1 MSNADIVLV
10 TTARVASTIGKFPA
24 KDSDSGKNGRLSYS
38 LTSPTN
44 NHTYFR
50 VNDSSAQIT
59 LVKSL
64 SLLLGSKLV
73 FQLIATD
80 QGFPPLAASLDI
92 EVTIVEANKY
102 CPVFKHLPSVVT
114 VPENASVGY
123 VIAEA
128 TATDADGK
136 DTVNGMVTY
145 SFAVELPST
154 SDRTSN
160 RSATQIDV
168 PSDTDSFS
176 IDKKSGQITIHRS
189 LTEDAYTL
197 SVVASDHGSPQ
208 CNTPATVQVNLLS
221 SNTPPVCE
229 PSVLARSLPYT
240 SSVGS
245 VVLQTSAVDP
255 DGGDDGRL
263 IYTLSNFR
271 STFLGLA
278 SPFTL
283 MQHNRTAYLTLSFPL
298 SRPNDYSLSYEASF
312 EVHVTD
318 SARRPRSCS
327 YTVTLIITHPFD
339 FKDSFLSASI
349 LENTI
354 RGAVLTVTPPLQLL
368 TNLTGVS
375 YSLYNADDLPFTVHP
390 TTGAVSV
397 SGLLDYEAV
406 TEYNVRIVA
415 QTNSMS
421 QAFAVASLIVAV
433 KDQNDNPPRFP
444 FARYT
449 VYVREDAKRG
459 RHLLSLTAS
468 DADSVGGPVAYSYT
482 APDANDVFAVS
493 TSSSGVT
500 IVLDTNAML
509 DYQSKS
515 RYELVIKA
523 WDTTNASLFSLV
535 YVTIRVEKADFPTPI
550 FSQRSYIQALRENTP
565 RGETVL
571 SIPALVSGKLNDN
584 VTYSIVS
591 QVTDT
596 KVDVA
601 AFDVSAGGNII
612 VSDTSVL
619 DYETVRTITFTL
631 TATIERPRH
640 RSTQTTV
647 TVELEDVNDNPPVFS
662 EQTYDGTVKL
672 DDPVGTSVLNVTA
685 QDADSGINGQI
696 AYDIV
701 SGNEDGL
708 FSITTSGEMKLTDH
722 LDENDHEKYLVTIS
736 ARDHGQPAL
745 STTTTATV
753 TVVCSATR
761 VCPQPTAEAKRGGA
775 ALAAAVGGSA
785 GGVLLIILIVVILVL
800 VMKTRRNQG
809 RKPNSLY
816 SELTPHG
823 SRTQVS
829 NPLYDAQAG
838 DEMAEND
845 TARYESP
852 DQVKP
857 AASDHDNVKTDRPVQ
872 KEPIYEKA
880 EW

>member
-1 MSNADIVLV
+1 
-10 TTARVASTIGKFPA
+10 
-24 KDSDSGKNGRLSYS
+24 
-38 LTSPTN
+38 
-44 NHTYFR
+44 
-50 VNDSSAQIT
+50 
-59 LVKSL
+59 
-64 SLLLGSKLV
+64 V

-80 QGFPPLAASLDI
+80 EGIPPLAASLDI
-92 EVTIVEANKY
+92 EVTVVEANKY
-102 CPVFKHLPSVVT
+102 CPVFEHLPSIVS
-114 VPENASVGY
+114 VPEDAKIGY
-123 VIAEA
+123 VVVEA
-128 TATDADGK
+128 TAMDADGN
-136 DTVNGMVTY
+136 DSVNGMVTY
-145 SFAVELPST
+145 SFAVELQGT
-154 SDRTSN
+154 GNQTTDQN
-160 RSATQIDV
+160 ATQSGV

-176 IDKKSGQITIHRS
+176 IDKNSGQITSRRS
-189 LTEDAYTL
+189 LLDDTYIL
-197 SVVASDHGSPQ
+197 QVVASDHGSPQ
-208 CNTPATVQVNLLS
+208 CSTTATVQVNVLS
-221 SNTPPVCE
+221 SNTPPICE
-229 PSVLARSLPYT
+229 PSSVAQSLPYT
-240 SSVGS
+240 AAVGS
-245 VVLQTSAVDP
+245 VILQMSASDP
-255 DGGDDGRL
+255 DSGDDGRL
-263 IYTLSNFR
+263 VYSLSDF
-271 STFLGLA
+271 SSSFLRHV

-283 MQHNRTAYLTLSFPL
+283 TQHNRTAYLNLSSPL
-298 SRPNDYSLSYEASF
+298 RGLENDNSTSYDASL
-312 EVHVTD
+312 VLNVRD
-318 SARRPRSCS
+318 SARRPRSCG
-327 YTVTLIITHPFD
+327 YTITLLITHPFD
-339 FKDSFLSASI
+339 FKDSFLSSSI
-349 LENTI
+349 TENTK
-354 RGAVLTVTPPLQLL
+354 RGSVLTVTPPLQLL
-368 TNLTGVS
+368 TNLTGVV

-390 TTGAVSV
+390 TTGTVSV

-406 TEYNVRIVA
+406 TEYDINIVA
-415 QTNSMS
+415 QTNLAS
-421 QAFAVASLIVAV
+421 QAFAVASLRVAV

-444 FARYT
+444 FDRYT
-449 VYVREDAKRG
+449 VYVREDAKGGQR
-459 RHLLSLTAS
+459 LLSLTAS